1 MKKLLVIMVLVMGA
15 LTLNAQRTPVK
26 ISDLPKGVSDSINKE
41 FPGYTIKETSK
52 VVENNVTTYEVEIS
66 KGMTSKT
73 LKFDN
78 TGKSLKGSG
87 MGHDDMDKGTD
98 KSKSNSY
105 PSSSSPSSSPTPSS
119 SPSSS
124 PSSTPSSTPS
134 SPTTTPPQK

>member
-1 MKKLLVIMVLVMGA
+1 MKKLLVVLVLLMGV
-15 LTLNAQRTPVK
+15 LSLNAQRTPVK

-41 FPGYTIKETSK
+41 FPGYTIKETLK

-66 KGMTSKT
+66 KGMNSKT
-73 LKFDN
+73 LKFDS

-87 MGHDDMDKGTD
+87 LDKDMDKT
-98 KSKSNSY
+98 KEKSNSL
-105 PSSSSPSSSPTPSS
+105 PNSSVPKSTPS
-119 SPSSS
+119 PA